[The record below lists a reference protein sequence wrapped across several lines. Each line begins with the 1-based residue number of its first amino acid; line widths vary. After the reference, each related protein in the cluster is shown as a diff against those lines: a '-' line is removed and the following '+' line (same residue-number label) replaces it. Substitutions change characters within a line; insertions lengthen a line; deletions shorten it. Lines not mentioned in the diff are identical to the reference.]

1 MRVRAARAMSSS
13 TASRRKP
20 ASLRQTSWRG
30 NILSRSRAFPTLKRR
45 PLPTPSARP
54 EPCSAASASRA
65 WSSRPRGSSTRILTP
80 RAKRRPLPSATI
92 SAAARAMSRS
102 STASCLR
109 RRFYARGKFPKRRKT
124 FRLARA
130 CTASMSPKRC
140 RATASTP
147 MTSMLTACAM
157 AARCAASTRAPA
169 CSTSARK
176 KRKSSPASSAC

>member
-30 NILSRSRAFPTLKRR
+30 NISSRSRAFPPLKRR
-45 PLPTPSARP
+45 PLPTLSARP
-54 EPCSAASASRA
+54 EPCSAASVSRA
-65 WSSRPRGSSTRILTP
+65 WSSRPRGSSTRIPT
-80 RAKRRPLPSATI
+80 RHAKRRPLPSATI

-130 CTASMSPKRC
+130 CTVSTSPKRY
-140 RATASTP
+140 RAMASTP

-169 CSTSARK
+169 CSISARK
-176 KRKSSPASSAC
+176 RRKRFLASYAC

>member
-1 MRVRAARAMSSS
+1 MSSS

-30 NILSRSRAFPTLKRR
+30 NISSRSRAFPTLKKR
-45 PLPTPSARP
+45 PLPTLSARP

-65 WSSRPRGSSTRILTP
+65 WSSRPRGSSTRTP
-80 RAKRRPLPSATI
+80 TQHAKRRPLPSATI

-124 FRLARA
+124 FRSARA

-147 MTSMLTACAM
+147 TTSLLTACAM

-169 CSTSARK
+169 CSISARK
-176 KRKSSPASSAC
+176 KRKNSPASSAC

>member
-1 MRVRAARAMSSS
+1 MRARAARAMSSS

-30 NILSRSRAFPTLKRR
+30 NISSRSRAFPPLKRR
-45 PLPTPSARP
+45 PLPTLSARP

-65 WSSRPRGSSTRILTP
+65 WSSRPRGSSTRIQTP

-130 CTASMSPKRC
+130 CTVSTSPKRY

-157 AARCAASTRAPA
+157 AARGAASTRAPA
-169 CSTSARK
+169 CSISARK

>member
-1 MRVRAARAMSSS
+1 MRARAARAMSSS

-30 NILSRSRAFPTLKRR
+30 NISSRSRAFPTLKRR
-45 PLPTPSARP
+45 PLPMLSARP

-65 WSSRPRGSSTRILTP
+65 WSSRPRGSSTRTP
-80 RAKRRPLPSATI
+80 TRHAKRRPLPSATI

-102 STASCLR
+102 STESCLR
-109 RRFYARGKFPKRRKT
+109 QKFYARGRFPKRRKT

-147 MTSMLTACAM
+147 TTSILRACVTAE
-157 AARCAASTRAPA
+157 RCAASTRAPA

-176 KRKSSPASSAC
+176 RRKRSPASSAC

>member
-1 MRVRAARAMSSS
+1 MRARAARAMSSS

-30 NILSRSRAFPTLKRR
+30 NISSLSRAFPTLKKR
-45 PLPTPSARP
+45 PLPTPSVKP

-109 RRFYARGKFPKRRKT
+109 QKFYARGRFPKRRKT
-124 FRLARA
+124 FRSARA
-130 CTASMSPKRC
+130 CTVSTSPKRY
-140 RATASTP
+140 RAMASTP
-147 MTSMLTACAM
+147 TTSMLTACAM

-176 KRKSSPASSAC
+176 RRKRFLASYAC

>member
-1 MRVRAARAMSSS
+1 MSSS

-30 NILSRSRAFPTLKRR
+30 NISSRSRAFPTLKKR
-45 PLPTPSARP
+45 PLPTLSARP

-65 WSSRPRGSSTRILTP
+65 WSSRPRGSSTRTP
-80 RAKRRPLPSATI
+80 TRHAKRRPLPSATI

-124 FRLARA
+124 FRSARA

-147 MTSMLTACAM
+147 TTSLLTACAM

-169 CSTSARK
+169 CSISARK
-176 KRKSSPASSAC
+176 KRKRSPASSAC